1 MTTKRYMKIP
11 KGTPFYSF
19 TYNLPDLLNETP
31 KPTAREMV
39 VEYREANWFGR
50 NMNSPKMVAWSTES
64 KIAFAKDVIL
74 DVPSPVRKEAVRST
88 EPTLRQ
94 RMVKGSQWQ
103 LTGSVNVTK
112 EVMGIRT
119 RDDGSTYR
127 WPEPAFDYAIPA
139 GTPFA
144 VTGKFK
150 TYGPGWA
157 SGLFVP
163 IKFGKTETLVEFKA
177 FKDKVEQV
185 GDTVVEHQFVIW
197 DKAEQKYYGG
207 YDYDY
212 NSPSTSKITYDAKLT
227 KAKKFKRL
235 ADVRVHCLIQSGY
248 YDHLP
253 ESWGSVPEWMCG
265 GKMFDVPD
273 TWEIV
278 KLNKATKQEVERIE
292 LIDTFNRSWKLRTL
306 TVKYN
311 SAVRAVYSDLEK
323 KGKLGEYSAMMMFAK
338 PRDEKWGYWAD
349 ELTDAEKNEVTA
361 LMNRYSGSEVKIQK
375 TNTGFAVAVKDAS
388 TATMIYLTY
397 VGSLKSV
404 IIDFETM
411 EEVVAQ
417 KA

>member
-1 MTTKRYMKIP
+1 MDTKRYMKIP
-11 KGTPFYSF
+11 KGTPFYRF
-19 TYNLPDLLNETP
+19 TYNLPNLLKETP
-31 KPTAREMV
+31 ALTTRELV
-39 VEYREANWFGR
+39 VEYQVANWFGR
-50 NMNSPKMVAWSTES
+50 NQGGPKMVTWSNQA
-64 KIAFAKDVIL
+64 KVAFAKDVIL
-74 DVPSPVRKEAVRST
+74 DVLAPVRKEPVRSN

-103 LTGSVNVTK
+103 LTGSVDVTK
-112 EVMGIRT
+112 EVSGIKT
-119 RDDGSTYR
+119 RRDGSTYR
-127 WPEPAFDYAIPA
+127 WPEPAFDYAIPV

-150 TYGPGWA
+150 TYGRGWTK
-157 SGLFVP
+157 GLFVP
-163 IKFGKTETLVEFKA
+163 IKFGNTETLVEFKQ
-177 FKDKVEQV
+177 FKDKVVQV

-197 DKAEQKYYGG
+197 DKAEQKYYGN

-212 NSPSTSKITYDAKLT
+212 NNPSASTLRYDAKLT

-248 YDHLP
+248 YDDLP

-265 GKMFDVPD
+265 RKMFDVPD

-292 LIDTFNRSWKLRTL
+292 LIDTFNRSWKLRAL

-349 ELTDAEKNEVTA
+349 ELTDAEKDEVTA
-361 LMNRYSGSEVKIQK
+361 LMNRYSGSDAKIQK

-411 EEVVAQ
+411 EEVVTQ
-417 KA
+417 KG